1 MFVMTDDGGIAGSSS
16 TAAVTERI
24 LLQRVFLYSL
34 HSQGV
39 SVTLLRG
46 AEYRD
51 SKVGMAFFVRI
62 LVLIGK

>member
-1 MFVMTDDGGIAGSSS
+1 MFVMTIDGGILDEASSDS
-16 TAAVTERI
+16 ISESV

-34 HSQGV
+34 LAQGV

-51 SKVGMAFFVRI
+51 SKVRVSWSMI
-62 LVLIGK
+62 LSLIH

>member
-1 MFVMTDDGGIAGSSS
+1 MFVMTDDGGIAGGAS
-16 TAAVTERI
+16 TVAATERI

-51 SKVGMAFFVRI
+51 SKVRTASSFVRI
-62 LVLIGK
+62 LG

>member
-1 MFVMTDDGGIAGSSS
+1 MFVMTSDGGIVEDSSPAP
-16 TAAVTERI
+16 AAERI

-34 HSQGV
+34 LAQGV

-51 SKVGMAFFVRI
+51 SKVCYTGSRLSHVY
-62 LVLIGK
+62 